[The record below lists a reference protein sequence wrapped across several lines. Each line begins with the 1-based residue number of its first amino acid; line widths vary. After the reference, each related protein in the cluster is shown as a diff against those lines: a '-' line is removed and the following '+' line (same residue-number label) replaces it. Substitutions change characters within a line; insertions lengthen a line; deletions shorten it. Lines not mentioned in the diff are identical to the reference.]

1 MPSKNIVAIGGG
13 GFGRSLGSLEIE
25 KYIVSLS
32 NKKRP
37 KICFI
42 PTASGDSSLYK
53 LNFYRAFSKLDCI
66 TSHIDFFSRTENLE
80 EKVLTQD
87 IIYVGGGNTK
97 SMLAVWKEW
106 NLHKILRNAYEKGIV
121 MSGVSAGAICWFD
134 KGITDSYAKELAII
148 DCLGIVE
155 GIACPH
161 FDEEKEREPYVND
174 VIQREIIESCIC
186 IEGNCALHI
195 KNDFDYSSI
204 DFGNGRKCFRV
215 TKENNII
222 KKEILM
228 IPFFG
233 WAIARLKPISI
244 NRKMK
249 IESLRKIIEEGGAR
263 IQQGY
268 SILIFPEGT
277 RKEPKDGIGKF
288 GNSCGL
294 LASNEAVPI
303 VPICHNSGKYWLNK
317 SFKKTILFPSFS

>member
-13 GFGRSLGSLEIE
+13 GFGRSLGSLKIE
-25 KYIVSLS
+25 KYIISLI

-134 KGITDSYAKELAII
+134 KGITDSYAEELTII
-148 DCLGIVE
+148 DCLGIVG

-161 FDEEKEREPYVND
+161 FDEEKER
-174 VIQREIIESCIC
+174 
-186 IEGNCALHI
+186 
-195 KNDFDYSSI
+195 
-204 DFGNGRKCFRV
+204 
-215 TKENNII
+215 
-222 KKEILM
+222 
-228 IPFFG
+228 
-233 WAIARLKPISI
+233 
-244 NRKMK
+244 
-249 IESLRKIIEEGGAR
+249 
-263 IQQGY
+263 
-268 SILIFPEGT
+268 
-277 RKEPKDGIGKF
+277 
-288 GNSCGL
+288 
-294 LASNEAVPI
+294 
-303 VPICHNSGKYWLNK
+303 
-317 SFKKTILFPSFS
+317 